1 LATGARGIGCVGGL
15 IEEIA
20 EQTNL
25 VALDATIEAAR
36 AGGAGKGF
44 AVVASEVKSL
54 ASQTARATGDIQAQ
68 VGRIQGET
76 DGAVQAIASIVET
89 IREVNEIATVIA
101 SAVEEQNATISDIA
115 RNLSEASRGTDQVA
129 SAVEG
134 VRGGAQNTRDA
145 ATDLT
150 VVATELAGDSQTLKS
165 TVKQFLSAVR

>member
-1 LATGARGIGCVGGL
+1 
-15 IEEIA
+15 
-20 EQTNL
+20 
-25 VALDATIEAAR
+25 
-36 AGGAGKGF
+36 
-44 AVVASEVKSL
+44 
-54 ASQTARATGDIQAQ
+54 
-68 VGRIQGET
+68 T
-76 DGAVQAIASIVET
+76 DGAVQAIASIVEM

-165 TVKQFLSAVR
+165 TVTQFLAAVR